1 MSEDREIL
9 REIWD
14 GRLPARFTLASTE
27 VETLTPPDPYFLMLP
42 RQTYLP
48 LATDK
53 VSFSPRQ
60 GHKRSPSHFF

>member
-53 VSFSPRQ
+53 VSS
-60 GHKRSPSHFF
+60 